1 MGSQLGMMLMA
12 LFLGCLVYL
21 TEARKMAQTWNPTV
35 QVLGL
40 EKNGIGRRGRS
51 LLYEQQ
57 ICVWFPKLPFCQD
70 DSKNDARDSRDRG
83 IEKVDGT
90 SCPSINLNL
99 AMVDVFHQSRNNPQV
114 VYQVQCQNS
123 NGQTY
128 RPSEFLSTTDVVSRS
143 YASKYTPGEIV
154 AELNCGERV
163 SCSVKY
169 IERGVSGEEL
179 RAGMLTSG
187 DLCQFDYRHF
197 VQLSYR
203 EPGTVWTCSGGE
215 IRYALQCVECEDP
228 NFPWDL
234 AMESSG
240 PPLTSEDSSSFGQFN
255 SVMVIVSV
263 SVVAV
268 AVLLSIVA
276 ILIRSRRRANAIDQR
291 VSELI
296 DYNRNNRSDSFKPP
310 DLYVVG
316 STEPSPPSTQ
326 YSGPIVVFNCYDDKL
341 SDIDRK
347 RNSDTSDMDSE
358 WSIPQI
364 AIATVDQEGNSDG
377 DSQSNEDDEKLS
389 PPEQR
394 HDRS

>member
-1 MGSQLGMMLMA
+1 MA
-12 LFLGCLVYL
+12 LFLGFLVYL
-21 TEARKMAQTWNPTV
+21 TEARKIGQTWDSTV

-40 EKNGIGRRGRS
+40 EKSRLDRRGRS

-57 ICVWFPKLPFCQD
+57 ICVWFPKLPFCQQD
-70 DSKNDARDSRDRG
+70 DSRNDGRNSRDRG
-83 IEKVDGT
+83 IEKGDGT

-114 VYQVQCQNS
+114 VYLVQCQNS

-128 RPSEFLSTTDVVSRS
+128 RPSEFSSTTDVVSRS

-154 AELNCGERV
+154 AELKCGERV

-169 IERGVSGEEL
+169 IERGASGEEL
-179 RAGMLTSG
+179 KAGMLTSG

-203 EPGTVWTCSGGE
+203 EPGTVWTCSGSE
-215 IRYALQCVECEDP
+215 IRYALQCIECEDP

-263 SVVAV
+263 SVVAA
-268 AVLLSIVA
+268 AVLLSIIA

-291 VSELI
+291 VSEMI
-296 DYNRNNRSDSFKPP
+296 DYNRNNRSESFKPP

-316 STEPSPPSTQ
+316 SAEPSPPSTQ
-326 YSGPIVVFNCYDDKL
+326 YSGPIVVFNCYDDTV
-341 SDIDRK
+341 SEIDGK
-347 RNSDTSDMDSE
+347 RDSDTSREMDPG

-364 AIATVDQEGNSDG
+364 AIATVDQEATDNSDG
-377 DSQSNEDDEKLS
+377 DSQSPEDEKLS

-394 HDRS
+394 HDTG

>member
-1 MGSQLGMMLMA
+1 MSSQLGMMPIA
-12 LFLGCLVYL
+12 LFLGFLVYL
-21 TEARKMAQTWNPTV
+21 TEARKIGQNWDPAV
-35 QVLGL
+35 QILGL
-40 EKNGIGRRGRS
+40 EKNGPSRRGRS

-70 DSKNDARDSRDRG
+70 DGRNDARDSRDLG
-83 IEKVDGT
+83 IEKVDGA

-99 AMVDVFHQSRNNPQV
+99 AMVDVFHQSRNNPRV
-114 VYQVQCQNS
+114 FYQVQCQNS

-128 RPSEFLSTTDVVSRS
+128 KPSEFSSTTDVVSRS

-169 IERGVSGEEL
+169 IERDLSGEEL
-179 RAGMLTSG
+179 GAGMLTSG

-234 AMESSG
+234 AIESSG
-240 PPLTSEDSSSFGQFN
+240 PPLTSEESSSFGQFN

-263 SVVAV
+263 SVVAA

-291 VSELI
+291 VSEMI
-296 DYNRNNRSDSFKPP
+296 DYNRNNRSESFKPP

-316 STEPSPPSTQ
+316 SAEPSPPSTQ

-341 SDIDRK
+341 SSIDDK
-347 RNSDTSDMDSE
+347 HDSDTSEMDTE

-364 AIATVDQEGNSDG
+364 AIATVDQESRGSDG
-377 DSQSNEDDEKLS
+377 ESTEDDEKLT

-394 HDRS
+394 HDSHQ